1 MLRPALV
8 AVNKVQL
15 SKRFSDLLVP
25 FIRKE
30 SYLDSWVVRPMNGQR
45 NRLRT
50 TILLCDLIEPDY
62 VIESG
67 SFLGTT
73 TQYLS
78 VLARVKTYSIEIN
91 QGFSRVAK
99 SRLSADISK
108 DRVQI
113 IDGDSATQFP
123 KVLDGIDSKKSRV
136 LAYLD
141 AHWLEH
147 IPLHEE
153 LQSLLD
159 WGGDFIAIID
169 DFYIP
174 TDQGYG
180 YDLYENHRVDVT
192 HVPISDRISIWI
204 PSENSTE
211 ESGARRGTA
220 YVVSASLKLRIEE
233 NSSNLNLKLY

>member
-15 SKRFSDLLVP
+15 SKRISDLLIP
-25 FIRKE
+25 FIRKD
-30 SYLDSWVVRPMNGQR
+30 SYLDKWVVRPMNGQR

-50 TILLCDLIEPDY
+50 TILLCDLFEPDY

-78 VLARVKTYSIEIN
+78 ILARVKTYSIEIN
-91 QGFSRVAK
+91 QDFSRVAK
-99 SRLSADISK
+99 TRLSEDISRN
-108 DRVQI
+108 RVEI
-113 IDGDSATQFP
+113 IDGDSATQLP
-123 KVLDGIDSKKSRV
+123 IILEGIDSKDSCI

-147 IPLHEE
+147 IPLREE

-180 YDLYENHRVDVT
+180 YDLYKNHRVDVT
-192 HVPISDRISIWI
+192 HVPISDQISIWI
-204 PSENSTE
+204 PSESSTE
-211 ESGARRGTA
+211 ESGAKRGTA
-220 YVVSASLKLRIEE
+220 YIVSASLKLRIEG
-233 NSSNLNLKLY
+233 NSSDLKLKLY